1 MRAHAHTC
9 APSTRDTRHVAA
21 TETSRRGYT
30 NCPRATLHSKPHRAR
45 RYESQRHNATNS
57 GQQSA
62 QKVPRDEGAAPRRHR
77 LHAAQAASSGG
88 TVRSGEAAGMHHTGR
103 TCQVL
108 VRPTSAAVQAA
119 GSRQVKKAR
128 TSPSAHCTAIE
139 TTKHGPYPH
148 IRTHTH
154 TRDHHTHKPPR
165 KQTKRG
171 LGIIAPC
178 WCRRTGTNI
187 KCRAQ
192 RTQQQRVMQR
202 QQRERQSCCR
212 GKEVPL
218 QVLQCS
224 AAPTL

>member
-148 IRTHTH
+148 IRTHTRH
-154 TRDHHTHKPPR
+154 HHT
-165 KQTKRG
+165 QTTTQADKTRPG
-171 LGIIAPC
+171 YYCTMLVQTYRHQHQVSSPAYTAAAGNAAAAARAPELLP
-178 WCRRTGTNI
+178 G
-187 KCRAQ
+187 
-192 RTQQQRVMQR
+192 
-202 QQRERQSCCR
+202 
-212 GKEVPL
+212 
-218 QVLQCS
+218 
-224 AAPTL
+224 